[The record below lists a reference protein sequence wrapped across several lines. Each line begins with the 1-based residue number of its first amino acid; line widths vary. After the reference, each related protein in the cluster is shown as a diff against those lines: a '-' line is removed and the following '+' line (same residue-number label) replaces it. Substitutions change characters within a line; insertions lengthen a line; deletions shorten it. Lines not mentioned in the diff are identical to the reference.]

1 MPPCIADESFVEESS
16 PSFTV
21 TFCPAT
27 VAVTP
32 SASLTG
38 SLPIRDGLPHL
49 ASAALSFAPRAKI
62 AKPFL
67 FAVTPHRLIAAE
79 VPFEIGLLKS

>member
-1 MPPCIADESFVEESS
+1 MGEGPHTDRTLRPQHF
-16 PSFTV
+16 
-21 TFCPAT
+21 
-27 VAVTP
+27 P
-32 SASLTG
+32 SA
-38 SLPIRDGLPHL
+38 
-49 ASAALSFAPRAKI
+49 PRFKI